1 MVWDGSAFGVIYHT
15 VKQGNNQ
22 EPIFRSDEDR
32 QMYLSLLR
40 RYKKRLRFRLYG
52 YVLLP
57 DHVHLL
63 LEPGPV
69 ELPRIMHSLHS
80 AYARYF
86 NKVYQRSGHLFQGR
100 YTSGPC
106 TRGEQFWKLLRWL
119 HHHPLRS
126 GLVEAVEAYP
136 WSSHG
141 EYLSAGPED
150 LVDREVILLTL
161 GPDLATGQELY
172 RLIIAA
178 GLEEGGLP
186 AMAGWEEAAAAA
198 GPAGQGEGRRAKGP
212 GILALAAA
220 VAGSTGT
227 SLARICSSDRSRGVV
242 WSRSL
247 ISYMALRLGSW
258 TAAEVA
264 RALNKHPATI
274 IMGAER
280 VERQWEP
287 QVEAQIRHLWQ
298 WLHRKP

>member
-106 TRGEQFWKLLRWL
+106 TRGNN
-119 HHHPLRS
+119 S
-126 GLVEAVEAYP
+126 GN
-136 WSSHG
+136 SC
-141 EYLSAGPED
+141 
-150 LVDREVILLTL
+150 
-161 GPDLATGQELY
+161 
-172 RLIIAA
+172 
-178 GLEEGGLP
+178 
-186 AMAGWEEAAAAA
+186 
-198 GPAGQGEGRRAKGP
+198 
-212 GILALAAA
+212 
-220 VAGSTGT
+220 AGSTIIP
-227 SLARICSSDRSRGVV
+227 SA
-242 WSRSL
+242 
-247 ISYMALRLGSW
+247 
-258 TAAEVA
+258 
-264 RALNKHPATI
+264 PAWW
-274 IMGAER
+274 
-280 VERQWEP
+280 RQWRP
-287 QVEAQIRHLWQ
+287 IPGAAMGNICRPGRRIW
-298 WLHRKP
+298 WTGK

>member
-1 MVWDGSAFGVIYHT
+1 MGWDGGGFGVIYHT
-15 VKQGNNQ
+15 VKVGNNQ
-22 EPIFRSDEDR
+22 EPIFHSDADR
-32 QMYLSLLR
+32 RMYLALLK

-86 NKVYQRSGHLFQGR
+86 NKTHRRSGHLFQGR
-100 YTSGPC
+100 YSSGPC
-106 TRGEQFWKLLRWL
+106 TRTEHFWKLLRWL

-126 GLVEAVEAYP
+126 GLAEAVEAYP

-141 EYLSAGPED
+141 EYLSPGPEGV
-150 LVDREVILLTL
+150 VDREVVLLSL
-161 GPDLATGQELY
+161 APDTAVGRELY
-172 RLIIAA
+172 RDIMAA
-178 GLEEGGLP
+178 GLEGRGLSP
-186 AMAGWEEAAAAA
+186 LAGWEEAAAA
-198 GPAGQGEGRRAKGP
+198 GEGAGEGERGRGP
-212 GILALAAA
+212 GLLTLAAEIA
-220 VAGSTGT
+220 RTTGT
-227 SLARICSSDRSRGVV
+227 SLGKICGSDGSRRVV

-264 RALNKHPATI
+264 RFLHKHPATI
-274 IMGAER
+274 IRGAER
-280 VERQWEP
+280 VERNWDP
-287 QVEAQIRHLWQ
+287 QLGSRLQHLWQ
-298 WLHRKP
+298 RLQGSP